1 MLEERAYKLMTA
13 AKELDI
19 DLVVLAQ
26 MNRVGMDALS
36 AKQAPGLDQIRGTD
50 AIAHISHAV
59 WILRKEKQDNE
70 MGERVATGNL
80 ELWHAKVRGRQAYW
94 NERSQSIEGVKGFID
109 KSVIRINHPTSSI
122 AAGRQGDDTYSKI

>member
-1 MLEERAYKLMTA
+1 LFKF
-13 AKELDI
+13 
-19 DLVVLAQ
+19 
-26 MNRVGMDALS
+26 
-36 AKQAPGLDQIRGTD
+36 KQGGTT
-50 AIAHISHAV
+50 S
-59 WILRKEKQDNE
+59 
-70 MGERVATGNL
+70 TGNL